1 MSDSDEKKLKEQIK
15 KLKEI
20 IEFLEEFEI
29 PYELKDVILLSKPEE
44 KFRGTRRLIGDDEAK
59 LREERQRKRR
69 LAEMDKRTWTNR
81 RTGTGGKR
89 WTRKYKKSINCK
101 NPKGF
106 SQKQYCKYGRKTR

>member
-15 KLKEI
+15 KFKEI

-44 KFRGTRRLIGDDEAK
+44 KFRSARDLIGDDEAK
-59 LREERQRKRR
+59 LREERQRKKRR
-69 LAEMDKRTWTNR
+69 SEMERRSRTNR

-101 NPKGF
+101 KPKGF